1 MYENT
6 SLPVIVTTAL
16 LAETG
21 HTLGLS
27 AIQMLML
34 YAGLAVIMVSASLII
49 RNRK

>member
-6 SLPVIVTTAL
+6 SLPVIATTAL

-21 HTLGLS
+21 HTFGLS

-34 YAGLAVIMVSASLII
+34 YVGFAVVMVCTSLII